1 MDIVRTL
8 KRVDD
13 AKDLAFTLI
22 SAKTDASLV
31 SVAES
36 FLDRALAWATLAA
49 QGKGSFD
56 KNLDADAAR
65 MRKIIDGGY
74 RREDIDAA
82 RAHLRETS
90 VVIQAQAERIKAA
103 KG

>member
-1 MDIVRTL
+1 MDLVKTL

-22 SAKTDASLV
+22 AAKTDSSLV

-36 FLDRALAWATLAA
+36 FLDRALAWAMLSA
-49 QGKGSFD
+49 QGKGNFD

-74 RREDIDAA
+74 RRDDIDVA

-90 VVIQAQAERIKAA
+90 VVIQEQAARIKGA